1 MVKVKVMVTM
11 KVKVIVIMKVK
22 VMVMEVEMLLL
33 VQVRKYLDTVVLG
46 AATHNDVGSGPRI
59 ITDSIFLIFLFI
71 EILSTSLSFLYD
83 P

>member
-1 MVKVKVMVTM
+1 M
-11 KVKVIVIMKVK
+11 VIMKVK

-59 ITDSIFLIFLFI
+59 ITDSIFLFFLFI

>member
-59 ITDSIFLIFLFI
+59 ITDSIFLFFL
-71 EILSTSLSFLYD
+71 L
-83 P
+83 

>member
-1 MVKVKVMVTM
+1 MVKVKVM
-11 KVKVIVIMKVK
+11 VIMKVK
-22 VMVMEVEMLLL
+22 VMVMEVEMLLP
-33 VQVRKYLDTVVLG
+33 VPVRKYLDTVVLG

-59 ITDSIFLIFLFI
+59 ITDSFFLIFLFI

>member
-1 MVKVKVMVTM
+1 MVKVKVM
-11 KVKVIVIMKVK
+11 VIMKVK

-59 ITDSIFLIFLFI
+59 ITDSTSIFLFILFI

>member
-1 MVKVKVMVTM
+1 M
-11 KVKVIVIMKVK
+11 VIMKVK

-59 ITDSIFLIFLFI
+59 INDIFFLIFLFI

>member
-33 VQVRKYLDTVVLG
+33 VPVRKYLDTVVLG

-59 ITDSIFLIFLFI
+59 ITDSIFLFFLFI

>member
-11 KVKVIVIMKVK
+11 KVKLIVIMKVK

-59 ITDSIFLIFLFI
+59 ITDSIFFL
-71 EILSTSLSFLYD
+71 
-83 P
+83 

>member
-1 MVKVKVMVTM
+1 MVKVKVM
-11 KVKVIVIMKVK
+11 VIMKVK

-59 ITDSIFLIFLFI
+59 IPIVFF
-71 EILSTSLSFLYD
+71 
-83 P
+83 

>member
-22 VMVMEVEMLLL
+22 VKVMEVEMLLL
-33 VQVRKYLDTVVLG
+33 VPVRKYLDTVVLG

-59 ITDSIFLIFLFI
+59 ITDSIFLFFLFI